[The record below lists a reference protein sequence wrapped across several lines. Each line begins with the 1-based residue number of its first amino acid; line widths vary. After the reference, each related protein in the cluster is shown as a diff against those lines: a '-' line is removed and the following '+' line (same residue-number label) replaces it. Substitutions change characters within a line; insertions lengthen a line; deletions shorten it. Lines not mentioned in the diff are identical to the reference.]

1 MTFLLPQI
9 KSGEILRLEDSYPLA
24 LTKSQERWFVF
35 RDECTHTACAFSQD
49 GEVMDTTL
57 ICNCHGAEFDL
68 LTGTVLQGPAEEPL
82 EVFQV
87 QVVENRLE
95 VSL

>member
-1 MTFLLPQI
+1 MTFLLPNIETGQI
-9 KSGEILRLEDSYPLA
+9 IRLEDKHPLA
-24 LTKSQERWFVF
+24 LAKSQERWFVF
-35 RDECTHTACAFSQD
+35 RDECTHAACAFSQD

-68 LTGTVLQGPAEEPL
+68 LTGAVLQGPAEEPL
-82 EVFQV
+82 KVFPV

>member
-1 MTFLLPQI
+1 MTFLLPDIRPKQI
-9 KSGEILRLEDSYPLA
+9 IRLEDSYPLA

-35 RDECTHTACAFSQD
+35 RDECTHAACAFSQD

-68 LTGTVLQGPAEEPL
+68 LTGAVLQGPAEEPL
-82 EVFQV
+82 KVFQV
-87 QVVENRLE
+87 QVAENRLK